1 MRSKWGILLSI
12 FVIILL
18 AVAVGFYFI
27 FPQKEA
33 DKKPEIISALPIEEK
48 VPQKEEAIKHEQEEK
63 REIPVLP
70 PLSEDR
76 KLLQ

>member
-27 FPQKEA
+27 LPQKKA

-48 VPQKEEAIKHEQEEK
+48 VPQKKDAIKHEQEEK
-63 REIPVLP
+63 REIFVLP
-70 PLSEDR
+70 HLSEDR